1 MKLYGDININEL
13 QLLGKGTQGRVYK
26 IDEEKCIKVFKRKNY
41 CENEVFTL
49 LISQND
55 SHFPKLY
62 SYGDNY
68 IIREL
73 IKGIELDKFL
83 LNNSLT
89 PVLSNKILEL
99 YDAMYKIGFSRLD
112 TTLFHIFITNDEDIK
127 LIDTAR
133 AMSKN
138 VVYPTLLINGLN
150 DLGYKNQF
158 LSYVKI
164 VRPDIFKKW
173 INNLNK
179 EK

>member
-1 MKLYGDININEL
+1 MKLYGDININQL

-73 IKGIELDKFL
+73 IKGIDLDKYL

-89 PVLSNKILEL
+89 PALSNKILEL
-99 YDAMYKIGFSRLD
+99 YDAMYRVGFSRLD
-112 TTLFHIFITNDEDIK
+112 TALFHIFITDNEDIK

-138 VVYPTLLINGLN
+138 VVYPTLIINALN

-164 VRPDIFKKW
+164 VRPDILKKW
-173 INNLNK
+173 RNNLSK

>member
-1 MKLYGDININEL
+1 MKLYGDINTNQL

-73 IKGIELDKFL
+73 IKGIELDKYL

-89 PVLSNKILEL
+89 PILSNKI
-99 YDAMYKIGFSRLD
+99 F
-112 TTLFHIFITNDEDIK
+112 FFIFF
-127 LIDTAR
+127 
-133 AMSKN
+133 
-138 VVYPTLLINGLN
+138 V
-150 DLGYKNQF
+150 
-158 LSYVKI
+158 
-164 VRPDIFKKW
+164 
-173 INNLNK
+173 
-179 EK
+179 

>member
-1 MKLYGDININEL
+1 MKLYGDININQL
-13 QLLGKGTQGRVYK
+13 QLLGKGTQGKVYK

-73 IKGIELDKFL
+73 IKGIDLDKYL

-89 PVLSNKILEL
+89 PALSNKILEL
-99 YDAMYKIGFSRLD
+99 YDAMYRVGFSRLD
-112 TTLFHIFITNDEDIK
+112 TALFHIFITDNEDIK

-138 VVYPTLLINGLN
+138 VVYPHLIIDGLKT
-150 DLGYKNQF
+150 LGYKNQF

-164 VRPDIFKKW
+164 VRPDILKKW
-173 INNLNK
+173 RNNLSK

>member
-1 MKLYGDININEL
+1 MKPYGDININQL
-13 QLLGKGTQGRVYK
+13 QLLGKGTQGKVYK

-73 IKGIELDKFL
+73 IKGIDLDKYL

-89 PVLSNKILEL
+89 PALSNKILEL
-99 YDAMYKIGFSRLD
+99 YDAMYRVGFSRLD
-112 TTLFHIFITNDEDIK
+112 TALFHIFITDNEDIK

-138 VVYPTLLINGLN
+138 VVYPTLIINALN

-164 VRPDIFKKW
+164 VRPDILKKW
-173 INNLNK
+173 RNNLSK

>member
-1 MKLYGDININEL
+1 MKLYGYINTNQL

-73 IKGIELDKFL
+73 IKGIELDKYL

-89 PVLSNKILEL
+89 PILSNKILEL
-99 YDAMYKIGFSRLD
+99 YDAMYRIGFSRLD
-112 TTLFHIFITNDEDIK
+112 TALFHIFITDD
-127 LIDTAR
+127 
-133 AMSKN
+133 
-138 VVYPTLLINGLN
+138 
-150 DLGYKNQF
+150 
-158 LSYVKI
+158 
-164 VRPDIFKKW
+164 
-173 INNLNK
+173 
-179 EK
+179 

>member
-1 MKLYGDININEL
+1 MKLYGDINTNQL

-73 IKGIELDKFL
+73 IKGIELDKYL

-89 PVLSNKILEL
+89 PILSNKIFEL
-99 YDAMYKIGFSRLD
+99 YDAMSRIGFSRFD
-112 TTLFHIFITNDEDIK
+112 TALFHIFITDD
-127 LIDTAR
+127 
-133 AMSKN
+133 
-138 VVYPTLLINGLN
+138 
-150 DLGYKNQF
+150 
-158 LSYVKI
+158 
-164 VRPDIFKKW
+164 
-173 INNLNK
+173 
-179 EK
+179 

>member
-138 VVYPTLLINGLN
+138 VVYPALLINGLN

>member
-73 IKGIELDKFL
+73 IKGIELDKYL

-89 PVLSNKILEL
+89 PILSNKILEL
-99 YDAMYKIGFSRLD
+99 YDAMYRIGFSRLD
-112 TTLFHIFITNDEDIK
+112 TALFHIFITDD
-127 LIDTAR
+127 
-133 AMSKN
+133 
-138 VVYPTLLINGLN
+138 
-150 DLGYKNQF
+150 
-158 LSYVKI
+158 
-164 VRPDIFKKW
+164 
-173 INNLNK
+173 
-179 EK
+179 

>member
-1 MKLYGDININEL
+1 MKLYGDININQL
-13 QLLGKGTQGRVYK
+13 QLLGKGTQGKVYK

-73 IKGIELDKFL
+73 IKGIDLDKYL

-89 PVLSNKILEL
+89 PALSNKILEL
-99 YDAMYKIGFSRLD
+99 YDAMYRVGFSRLD
-112 TTLFHIFITNDEDIK
+112 TALFHIFITDNEDIK

-138 VVYPTLLINGLN
+138 VVYPTLISKALN

-164 VRPDIFKKW
+164 VRPDILKKW
-173 INNLNK
+173 RNNLSK

>member
-1 MKLYGDININEL
+1 MKLYGDININQL
-13 QLLGKGTQGRVYK
+13 QLLGKGTQGKVYK

-73 IKGIELDKFL
+73 IKGIDLDKYL

-89 PVLSNKILEL
+89 PALSNKILEL
-99 YDAMYKIGFSRLD
+99 YDAMYRVGFSRLD
-112 TTLFHIFITNDEDIK
+112 TELFHIFITDNEDIK

-138 VVYPTLLINGLN
+138 VVYPTLIINALN

-164 VRPDIFKKW
+164 VRPDILKKW
-173 INNLNK
+173 RNNLSK

>member
-1 MKLYGDININEL
+1 MKLYGDININQL
-13 QLLGKGTQGRVYK
+13 QLLGKGTQGKVYK

-73 IKGIELDKFL
+73 IKGIDLDKYL

-89 PVLSNKILEL
+89 PALSNKILEL
-99 YDAMYKIGFSRLD
+99 YDAMYRVVFSRLD
-112 TTLFHIFITNDEDIK
+112 TALFHIFITDNEDIK

-138 VVYPTLLINGLN
+138 VVYPTLIINALN

-164 VRPDIFKKW
+164 VRPDILKKW
-173 INNLNK
+173 RNNLSK

>member
-1 MKLYGDININEL
+1 MKLYGDININDL
-13 QLLGKGTQGRVYK
+13 QLLGKGTQGKVYK
-26 IDEEKCIKVFKRKNY
+26 IDEKTCIKVFKRKNY

-55 SHFPKLY
+55 SHFPRLY

-73 IKGIELDKFL
+73 INGIELDRYL

-89 PVLSNKILEL
+89 PILSNKILEL
-99 YDAMYKIGFSRLD
+99 YDSMYRVGFSRLD
-112 TTLFHIFITNDEDIK
+112 TALFHIFITDNEEIK

-138 VVYPTLLINGLN
+138 VVYPTLIINGLN

-158 LSYVKI
+158 LNYVKI

>member
-1 MKLYGDININEL
+1 MKLYGDININQL
-13 QLLGKGTQGRVYK
+13 QLLGKGTQGKVYK

-49 LISQND
+49 IISQND

-73 IKGIELDKFL
+73 IKGIDLDKYL

-89 PVLSNKILEL
+89 PALSNKILEL
-99 YDAMYKIGFSRLD
+99 YDAMYRVGFSRLD
-112 TTLFHIFITNDEDIK
+112 TALFHIFITDNEDIK

-138 VVYPTLLINGLN
+138 VVYPTLIINALN

-164 VRPDIFKKW
+164 VRPDILKKW
-173 INNLNK
+173 RNNLSK

>member
-1 MKLYGDININEL
+1 MKLYGDINTNQL

-73 IKGIELDKFL
+73 IKGIELDKYL

-89 PVLSNKILEL
+89 SILSNKILEL
-99 YDAMYKIGFSRLD
+99 YDAMYRIGFSRLD
-112 TTLFHIFITNDEDIK
+112 TALFHIFITDD
-127 LIDTAR
+127 
-133 AMSKN
+133 
-138 VVYPTLLINGLN
+138 
-150 DLGYKNQF
+150 
-158 LSYVKI
+158 
-164 VRPDIFKKW
+164 
-173 INNLNK
+173 
-179 EK
+179 

>member
-1 MKLYGDININEL
+1 M
-13 QLLGKGTQGRVYK
+13 
-26 IDEEKCIKVFKRKNY
+26 
-41 CENEVFTL
+41 

-73 IKGIELDKFL
+73 IKGIDLDKYL

-89 PVLSNKILEL
+89 PALSNKILEL
-99 YDAMYKIGFSRLD
+99 YDAMYRVGFSRLD
-112 TTLFHIFITNDEDIK
+112 TALFHIFITDNEDIK

-138 VVYPTLLINGLN
+138 VVYPTLIINALN

-164 VRPDIFKKW
+164 VRPDILKKW
-173 INNLNK
+173 RNNLSK

>member
-1 MKLYGDININEL
+1 MKLYGDINTNQL

-73 IKGIELDKFL
+73 IKGIELDKCL

-89 PVLSNKILEL
+89 PILSNKILEL
-99 YDAMYKIGFSRLD
+99 YDAMYRIGFSRLD
-112 TTLFHIFITNDEDIK
+112 TALFHIFITDD
-127 LIDTAR
+127 
-133 AMSKN
+133 
-138 VVYPTLLINGLN
+138 
-150 DLGYKNQF
+150 
-158 LSYVKI
+158 
-164 VRPDIFKKW
+164 
-173 INNLNK
+173 
-179 EK
+179 